1 MGIARDDNSPT
12 GTSGAA
18 SRSARCLELNLRSD
32 PAVLAPLR
40 KSIERFA
47 ELTARLDAKAAGEV
61 GLCVNE
67 AIANVIR
74 HAYAGR
80 DDQPIR
86 VTLEALD
93 GGTDA
98 GLRVKIRD
106 WGNGVDPSTLPPAAY
121 DPLTPGGVGLI
132 CLQTLLDEVD
142 YTAQPDGM
150 LTTLTR
156 RRQRPAASATGR
168 PAGQAEHAMTELKT
182 GTDLVTRARQEG
194 DTLLAEIC
202 GEIDLHNSPEVRTA
216 LLDLVA
222 KHQPKKLILN
232 VGQVPYMDSSA
243 IAVLVETLQKMRKH
257 GGKIYL
263 TKAQSRVQGLL
274 EIARLDAIF
283 SLTATDEEAMEK

>member
-1 MGIARDDNSPT
+1 MGIARDDIAETHPSV
-12 GTSGAA
+12 GTSQ
-18 SRSARCLELNLRSD
+18 SARCLELNVRSN
-32 PAVLAPLR
+32 PAELAPLR
-40 KSIERFA
+40 KAVERFA
-47 ELTARLDAKAAGEV
+47 ELTAKLDPLSAGEV

-67 AIANVIR
+67 AVANVIR

-86 VTLEALD
+86 VTLQALD
-93 GGTDA
+93 GGGDA

-106 WGNGVDPSTLPPAAY
+106 WGNGVDPSTIPPAPY

-132 CLQTLLDEVD
+132 CLQTLLDKVD

-150 LTTLTR
+150 LTTLMR
-156 RRQRPAASATGR
+156 RRQRPAESTTRNSTGQVER
-168 PAGQAEHAMTELKT
+168 AMTELKT
-182 GTDLVTRARQEG
+182 GTDLVANARQEG
-194 DTLLAEIC
+194 DTVLAEIC

-263 TKAQSRVQGLL
+263 TNAQARVKGLL

-283 SLTATDEEAMEK
+283 ALTASDQEAMEK